1 METQKDKILT
11 TISIIIL
18 FVTSLINWTIY
29 SWLILVAIILIIL
42 AWYFRDNNSNKEK

>member
-11 TISIIIL
+11 IISIVIL

-42 AWYFRDNNSNKEK
+42 AWYFRNKK